1 MRNANH
7 EEVIAVESIK
17 DLSEAE
23 QVERI
28 ADKFAEV
35 SNLYEPLRR
44 DKIVFPAFSKVN
56 VPAVTAKNVYEVLK
70 DLNVSKST
78 RTFRA

>member
-1 MRNANH
+1 MGNDNH
-7 EEVIAVESIK
+7 EEVIEVESIK

-28 ADKFAEV
+28 ADKFSEV

-44 DKIVFPAFSKVN
+44 DKIVFPVFSCEAQLN
-56 VPAVTAKNVYEVLK
+56 TCTYVLSVCPSVR
-70 DLNVSKST
+70 LSVCGQN
-78 RTFRA
+78 

>member
-1 MRNANH
+1 MGNDNH
-7 EEVIAVESIK
+7 EEVIEVESIK
-17 DLSEAE
+17 DLSETE

-44 DKIVFPAFSKVN
+44 DKIVFPAFTMEN
-56 VPAVTAKNVYEVLK
+56 VPVITAKNVYEVLK

-78 RTFRA
+78 RTFRP

>member
-1 MRNANH
+1 MGNDNH
-7 EEVIAVESIK
+7 EEVIEVESIK

-28 ADKFAEV
+28 ADKFSEV

-44 DKIVFPAFSKVN
+44 DKIVFPVFSKET
-56 VPAVTAKNVYEVLK
+56 VPVITAKNVY
-70 DLNVSKST
+70 
-78 RTFRA
+78 